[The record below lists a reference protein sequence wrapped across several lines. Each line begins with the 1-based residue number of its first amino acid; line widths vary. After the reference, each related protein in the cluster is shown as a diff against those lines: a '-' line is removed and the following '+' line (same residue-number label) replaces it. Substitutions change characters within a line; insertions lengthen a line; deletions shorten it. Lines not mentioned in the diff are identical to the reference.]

1 MKKGLALLVTL
12 MMLAGCGAEAPT
24 MNANAGKKSRD
35 LIVTPQQPTQQQPT
49 FNTQALLADISQR
62 YQNMQSL
69 QSQVIV
75 YDAYN
80 GKNTSSKSLSY
91 FQKPNRF
98 SVQVTEHTDSK
109 AVGTKI
115 AYTGGTEAKIKTKFF
130 GFQVKLNLGLSD
142 SRICNLRGDT
152 LNDTGIVRMMSILL
166 DPQAQVKFMSQGTL
180 AGAPIAILEVV
191 SQRSLRGITREVY
204 CVNLQTRLPVIR
216 EMYEGTRLTYRMQ
229 FTNTLLDPQLPAN
242 AFTND

>member
-1 MKKGLALLVTL
+1 MKKCLALLVAL

-24 MNANAGKKSRD
+24 MSSNAGKKSRD
-35 LIVTPQQPTQQQPT
+35 LVVTPQQPSQQQPSFDT
-49 FNTQALLADISQR
+49 KALLSDIGQR
-62 YQNMQSL
+62 YQSLQAL

-80 GKNTSSKSLSY
+80 GKSTSSKSTSY

-115 AYTGGTEAKIKTKFF
+115 AYTGGSEAKIKTKFF
-130 GFQVKLNLGLSD
+130 GFQVKLNLALSD
-142 SRICNLRGDT
+142 SRICNLRGDS

-166 DPQAQVKFMSQGTL
+166 DPQAQVRFMSQGTL
-180 AGAPIAILEVV
+180 AGAPIAMLEVV
-191 SQRSLRGITREVY
+191 SQRSLRGITREVF
-204 CVNLQTRLPVIR
+204 CINLQSRLPVIR
-216 EMYEGTRLTYRMQ
+216 EMYEGTRLTYRLQ
-229 FTNTLLDPQLPAN
+229 FTNILLDPQLPAN